1 MEQHMSRL
9 EEIKKRWSAIPENL
23 EVVPF
28 YQQAMMRDP
37 QDPQKAVTNPTAPKK
52 LIRIDVFDKADVKTR
67 RTPIF
72 HIHHTPE
79 HPEHN
84 PLWKEVIDF
93 YVQLRE
99 DMKFLIDQV
108 GEK

>member
-1 MEQHMSRL
+1 MSRI

-37 QDPQKAVTNPTAPKK
+37 QDAKKTIPNPTAPKK
-52 LIRIDVFDKADVKTR
+52 LIRVDVFDKADVKPR
-67 RTPIF
+67 RTPLF
-72 HIHHTPE
+72 HIHHTPD
-79 HPEHN
+79 HPEFN
-84 PLWKEVIDF
+84 PLSKEAIEF

-99 DMKFLIDQV
+99 DMKFLIEQLE
-108 GEK
+108 GK

>member
-1 MEQHMSRL
+1 MSRL
-9 EEIKKRWSAIPENL
+9 EEIKKRWSAVPETL

-37 QDPQKAVTNPTAPKK
+37 SDSNRFIPNPTAPKK
-52 LIRIDVFDKADVKTR
+52 LIRIDVFDKADVKQR

-72 HIHHTPE
+72 HIHHTPD
-79 HPEHN
+79 HPEFN
-84 PLWKEVIDF
+84 PLSKEVIEF

-99 DMKFLIDQV
+99 DMKFLINQV